1 MTPPGRNWVEQMN
14 WEEFENALSWFKSA
28 PSRWVASGKKDLSAM
43 AEWILGV
50 LEGDFAEETSLGQAA
65 VGTVIG
71 MIPGVGQITDVR
83 DIVANGLKI
92 KSEPSNKW
100 HWFAMLLCLIAL
112 FPTLGGL
119 VKGSFKVLF
128 AYGRRGVFAAGFHAL
143 DSGLWKATEPFVE
156 AGLRKLADFLTRPE
170 VRKALVA
177 LKIDNPYKYLAQ
189 MMRDLSNTV
198 SVVKL
203 LKAFD
208 GAMDVLVSFIGMV
221 QRWGTAAMKTRAGKL
236 LEDLHGVRAQADS
249 KLGEVLKPAQDWLNR
264 LAQRLDVEWRLKY
277 GANVNV
283 PNPHGYL
290 SVSELDELGQA
301 QKAKPAWIDLA
312 VKPKYKALDI
322 SPAIPAGWP
331 DIGPNGPKGL
341 TDAFE
346 TFHDIKPVELPPGT
360 VIYRVLAPKSY
371 DNSICWM
378 LEEEF
383 RKLRSKAD
391 WRRRLAVLLNWNVNG
406 EYLTYTVPRGPKGE
420 GLRVWQGRAASQP
433 LRAKSVVQKNAAG
446 EAYWLEG
453 GGDQIVLD
461 GKALDPKLASARK
474 PTGWGYD
481 EINIQANLIG
491 VPILQNQWR
500 P

>member
-1 MTPPGRNWVEQMN
+1 MN

-65 VGTVIG
+65 VGTIIG

-119 VKGSFKVLF
+119 VKGSFKVVF
-128 AYGRRGVFAAGFHAL
+128 AYGRRGVFAASLHAL

-156 AGLRKLADFLTRPE
+156 AGLRKLADFLARPE
-170 VRKALVA
+170 VRKALAA

-189 MMRDLSNTV
+189 MMRDLANTV
-198 SVVKL
+198 SVAKL
-203 LKAFD
+203 VKAFD
-208 GAMDVLVSFIGMV
+208 GAMGVLVSFIEMV

-236 LEDLHGVRAQADS
+236 LEDLQSVRKQADS

-277 GANVNV
+277 GAHVNV
-283 PNPHGYL
+283 PNPHGL
-290 SVSELDELGQA
+290 KVAELEELEQA
-301 QKAKPAWIDLA
+301 QKGKAPWIDVA
-312 VKPKYKALDI
+312 QNPKYKALGVEP
-322 SPAIPAGWP
+322 SIPAGWP
-331 DIGPNGPKGL
+331 DIGSNGPRGL

-346 TFHDIKPVELPPGT
+346 TFHDLAPVELAPGT
-360 VIYRVLAPKSY
+360 VIYRVLAPKSF

-378 LEEEF
+378 LEDEF
-383 RKLRSKAD
+383 KKLHSKAD

-406 EYLTYTVPRGPKGE
+406 EYLTYKIPGDPLKDK
-420 GLRVWQGRAASQP
+420 GLRVWQGRTASQP
-433 LRAKSVVQKNAAG
+433 LKVNSAIQTNAKG

-453 GGDQIVLD
+453 GGVQIVVNPKDLD
-461 GKALDPKLASARK
+461 QKFASARM

-491 VPILQNQWR
+491 VPILQTQWR